1 LNKSQICFKTLLF
14 CSKFVCPIVFFLI
27 FFFFDI
33 VGWIPSDSG
42 SLKWKYSTS
51 IAGQQHGRV
60 TPQQAFS
67 DYYFSTGAP
76 DEWVLIDP
84 LRLQQNPSCV
94 YQGLPPSPISPTAPP
109 LPPPPSPAPPPPSPP
124 PPSTV
129 YLYDLSYTNA
139 LNARDRFEHVHTVSA
154 LAGIVNRHRPQLF
167 TPYLVKGGNV
177 DGGSDADDVWLQY
190 LVSPGEW
197 LEHTTFQNLT
207 TLVRTVVVHILCF
220 HPPLTAHFPVHIVV
234 CLSL

>member
-1 LNKSQICFKTLLF
+1 
-14 CSKFVCPIVFFLI
+14 
-27 FFFFDI
+27 
-33 VGWIPSDSG
+33 
-42 SLKWKYSTS
+42 
-51 IAGQQHGRV
+51 V

-94 YQGLPPSPISPTAPP
+94 YQGLPPSPISPTAPL

-220 HPPLTAHFPVHIVV
+220 IPPLTAHFPVPIVV
-234 CLSL
+234 RLSLCSLSHCRWNWWRPLPPNFPPV